1 MRPPGLNIRITCWT
15 VVSRLA
21 FLTEMPAVPV
31 EWFVGGICKFKMLDM
46 MFSFERQMKLPI
58 PSY

>member
-1 MRPPGLNIRITCWT
+1 
-15 VVSRLA
+15 
-21 FLTEMPAVPV
+21 MPAVPV